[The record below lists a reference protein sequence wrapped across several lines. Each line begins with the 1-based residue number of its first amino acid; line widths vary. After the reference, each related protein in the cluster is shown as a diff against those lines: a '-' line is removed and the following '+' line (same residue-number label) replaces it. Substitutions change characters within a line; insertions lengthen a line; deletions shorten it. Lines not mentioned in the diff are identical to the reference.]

1 MQILEVK
8 NNIAKIAYN
17 PSENNLLPSD
27 FLLIEDT
34 NQKLIAQV
42 IDIET
47 TDKTENN
54 LAVLRLALNIDK
66 DDNLSYYNGYIP
78 AKTSKLIYI
87 TSDEII
93 ELIKGSEDNI
103 YFGNLSN
110 HPSCFV
116 KTSMSFIDDGLY
128 IQSDRSDKTQII
140 FKNIISELKNKNKK
154 VVIVDFDGQYSYSSN
169 VLKLKISD
177 NIKLPLNIEAFDTI
191 LKYDVSDCPI
201 KDVAVVQ
208 SIVLELREYMKTL
221 KDKYIPFDMFKKVV
235 DDEFASNPVSGLM
248 LLRNKLW
255 LYAQDGIFADSK
267 EQFDVINSSFF
278 NQNIIIID
286 ASDIADKWYK
296 FIIQTVAELTEHDC
310 YLFLSLNDVEIE
322 KKAIAGLYNKPNIT
336 PIVTTVYDS
345 SYRAVLKSL
354 CKNQILCK
362 PSARFEEQEYYTP
375 LLNRM
380 NNTDI
385 LLFGET
391 TLFLPLQ
398 IELQPFN
405 KDTAEDVAQNDIKRD
420 VDKLLSSPQTVIPKT
435 ANVVQEL
442 SSEQMEPIDE
452 LFEEIDEPQITKET
466 EIEADDDITDSDF
479 DFLDEID
486 TNTSINKIEDDDDDI
501 LNVPFNLTPR
511 EDITSI
517 VNSVAYDVFEPVKQ
531 ETKHFEQIPKIQAN
545 DVVQESVKEE
555 IFPEIEELSL
565 EEDLIEETPLLE
577 EISQESDLSVVD
589 EAPVIDVASNIEEEN
604 QGEVQKQVED
614 EVQTD
619 ETPLIQEE
627 QPIID
632 LPVSEEENQQ
642 LDDVIIDDIDKE
654 DVSAND
660 EIVSLDELIDDIAA
674 KAQTNSESEEQP
686 QQQSEE
692 QTEKVADSNDEKK
705 ENELVIEFEDEEY
718 NTPQK
723 KVVPPAI
730 NENIIE
736 PEPEHIP
743 IYETDCPKSIAE
755 ENIPF
760 KVGDR
765 VYHPKYG
772 CGTIEHFANYSNKI
786 LFCRIDF
793 DNSGL
798 KILDPRI
805 SGLEKVQE

>member
-17 PSENNLLPSD
+17 PAENNLLPSD

-42 IDIET
+42 INIET

-87 TSDEII
+87 TSDEIV

-128 IQSDRSDKTQII
+128 VQSDRSDRTQVV

-154 VVIVDFDGQYSYSSN
+154 VIIVDFDGQYSCASN

-191 LKYDVSDCPI
+191 LKYDISDCPI
-201 KDVAVVQ
+201 EDVAVVQ

-221 KDKYIPFDMFKKVV
+221 KDKYIPFNMFKKVV

-255 LYAQDGIFADSK
+255 LYAQDGIFADKK

-286 ASDIADKWYK
+286 ASDIAEKWYK

-310 YLFLSLNDVEIE
+310 YLFLTLSDVDID
-322 KKAIAGLYNKPNIT
+322 KKAIAGLYNKQNII
-336 PIVTTVYDS
+336 PVVTTSYDS
-345 SYRAVLKSL
+345 PYRLVLKSL

-362 PSARFEEQEYYTP
+362 PSASFEEQEYFTP

-435 ANVVQEL
+435 ANVIQEPVI
-442 SSEQMEPIDE
+442 EQVEPVE
-452 LFEEIDEPQITKET
+452 EFFEEPEMLET
-466 EIEADDDITDSDF
+466 VEEIEKVEEQSESQEEKIEVDDEITDSDF

-486 TNTSINKIEDDDDDI
+486 IQKTDNSQENDDDDI
-501 LNVPFNLTPR
+501 LNVPFSLTPR
-511 EDITSI
+511 EDIPTI

-531 ETKHFEQIPKIQAN
+531 ETKNAGQIPKIHAE
-545 DVVQESVKEE
+545 DTIKEE
-555 IFPEIEELSL
+555 IFPEIKEESLAEPLTEEQPLVEELT
-565 EEDLIEETPLLE
+565 EEEPLPEEQPLIDEQPLIEEPAE
-577 EISQESDLSVVD
+577 EKLPIEGVSSVNVD
-589 EAPVIDVASNIEEEN
+589 EEETSNSD
-604 QGEVQKQVED
+604 G
-614 EVQTD
+614 
-619 ETPLIQEE
+619 
-627 QPIID
+627 
-632 LPVSEEENQQ
+632 
-642 LDDVIIDDIDKE
+642 
-654 DVSAND
+654 
-660 EIVSLDELIDDIAA
+660 IVSLDELIDDIAA
-674 KAQTNSESEEQP
+674 KAQSNNE
-686 QQQSEE
+686 
-692 QTEKVADSNDEKK
+692 NDEQIEQSSVVESTDK
-705 ENELVIEFEDEEY
+705 EEEKELVIEFEDDEDNY
-718 NTPQK
+718 ALK
-723 KVVPPAI
+723 KAAPPAI
-730 NENIIE
+730 NEDIVETE
-736 PEPEHIP
+736 PARIP

-755 ENIPF
+755 ESLPF

-805 SGLEKVQE
+805 SGLEKAQD